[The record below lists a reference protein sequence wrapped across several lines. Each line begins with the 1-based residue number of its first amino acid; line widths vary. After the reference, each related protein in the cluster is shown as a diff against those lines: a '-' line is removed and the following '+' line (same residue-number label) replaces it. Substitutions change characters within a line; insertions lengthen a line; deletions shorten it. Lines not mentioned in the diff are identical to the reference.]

1 MWIACLAAVAGT
13 SAQAHPLREHP
24 RPGDVAKRPRA
35 FFELDAAYWVGSLV
49 LPRSG
54 EPLRLESQTP
64 GVIGWPRIP
73 LAAGLAYAPSE
84 MLVVGARVAMAIEP
98 HHRDGLLHVTFR
110 GDVTPFAEIL
120 FSRDREVRPFALIR
134 GGFGTAQTFVR
145 PAGERGLQATGGAVM
160 YPTLG
165 IGMGTHVFLD
175 DHVSLDAAVTLD
187 HRWNYRRPPVTA
199 AEDGLVVDTRPSGW
213 ILRDS
218 ALTASL
224 VIGFSHWF

>member
-1 MWIACLAAVAGT
+1 M
-13 SAQAHPLREHP
+13 RDHP
-24 RPGDVAKRPRA
+24 RPGDVEKRPRA
-35 FFELDAAYWVGSLV
+35 FFEFDAAYWVASLT
-49 LPRSG
+49 LPDGG
-54 EPLRLESQTP
+54 EPLRLDSQTP
-64 GVIGWPRIP
+64 GVIGWPRVP

-84 MLVVGARVAMAIEP
+84 LLVVGVRVATAIEP
-98 HHRDGLLHVTFR
+98 HRREGLLHVTFR

-120 FSRDREVRPFALIR
+120 FSRDREVRPFALVR
-134 GGFGTAQTFVR
+134 GGFGTARTFVR
-145 PAGERGLQATGGAVM
+145 PPEQRGLVAADGAVV

-187 HRWNYRRPPVTA
+187 HRWNYRRPPLRPS
-199 AEDGLVVDTRPSGW
+199 EDGLVVDTRPSGW

-224 VIGFSHWF
+224 MIGFSHWF